1 MNRRNFLFTLAGLG
15 LTSTAYARYFEPE
28 WFETSLHIVKLPRL
42 NLSTPIRLLHLSDF
56 HFSGVVPLSLIDEA
70 IELGLALRPDLI
82 CITGDFVTRF
92 IPNKNDYC
100 KILRKLSDTVP
111 SFASLG
117 NHDGGHWVFPRGGYE
132 GIVEIST
139 LLADSGIQCLNNSSQ
154 VVRLNQQELLLI
166 GLGDLWAREF
176 DAPKAFSGENASLAL
191 PRIMLSHNPDTKD
204 LLVQND
210 WDLMLSGHTHGG
222 QIELPFFGT
231 PFAPV
236 RDRRFVKGLHT
247 WNGRL
252 IHVSKGVGSVFGI
265 RINCRP
271 EVSLITLT

>member
-1 MNRRNFLFTLAGLG
+1 MNRRKFFFTLAGLG
-15 LTSTAYARYFEPE
+15 MSGAAYAHYFEPE
-28 WFETSLHIVKLPRL
+28 WFETSHHQAKLPRH
-42 NLSTPIRLLHLSDF
+42 NLSAPIRLLHLSDF

-70 IELGLALRPDLI
+70 IGIGLGLRPDLI
-82 CITGDFVTRF
+82 CITGDFVTKL
-92 IPNKNDYC
+92 IPNRNDYC
-100 KILRKLSDTVP
+100 KVLRKLSDAAP

-117 NHDGGHWVFPRGGYE
+117 NHDGGHWVFPRGGFE
-132 GIVEIST
+132 DVTEIST

-154 VVRLNQQELLLI
+154 VVPVHLQRLLLT
-166 GLGDLWAREF
+166 GLGDLWAQKF
-176 DAPKAFSGENASLAL
+176 DVTRAFGGENANLHV
-191 PRIMLSHNPDTKD
+191 PRIVLSHNPDTKD

-231 PFAPV
+231 PFAPI
-236 RDRRFVKGLHT
+236 RDRRFVKGLHK
-247 WNGRL
+247 WNKRL